1 MKIAKL
7 DFPVMSSWMETN
19 GLRLDS
25 GPYLSGAI
33 EAKVLL
39 EKLPVKSN

>member
-1 MKIAKL
+1 MKEKQIRVVPSAWL
-7 DFPVMSSWMETN
+7 LES
-19 GLRLDS
+19 GHRLDC

-39 EKLPVKSN
+39 AKMKA